1 MKLKNKD
8 YGCLTQNM
16 SMANVFSSFVN
27 NLYETLQMFLLY
39 IQVLEGG
46 SAMHL
51 KPLGNS
57 GLFFLPYILLNRWM
71 RWMDVDQWINI

>member
-8 YGCLTQNM
+8 YGCLTQICPWPM
-16 SMANVFSSFVN
+16 SSFVN
-27 NLYETLQMFLLY
+27 NLYETLQTFLLY
-39 IQVLEGG
+39 IQVLKGG

-57 GLFFLPYILLNRWM
+57 GLFFLPYILLYRWM
-71 RWMDVDQWINI
+71 RWMDVDQWINIC